1 MQMQPWNE
9 VMVTR
14 SNVNKESSLNI
25 TTMQTFDIY
34 HI

>member
-14 SNVNKESSLNI
+14 SSMNKESSLNI
-25 TTMQTFDIY
+25 TNMQTFDIY